1 MSDNKKKR
9 EHLYQSITSNLNI
22 FLKDIPNEV
31 KVKTKTVCTLGP
43 ASWDPEIFK
52 NLLLAGCIC
61 ARFNFSH
68 GDHETHEKNINM
80 VRKVTEEENII
91 CSIMLDTKGP
101 EIRTCKLSQGNDGKK
116 ERFLKQ
122 GDKFRF
128 LIDENVLGD
137 NTQVAVTYKN
147 LVKVIKK
154 GDIVLVDDGLISF
167 SVIEVTDTHVDTLI
181 NNNGWIGENKG
192 VNLPG
197 VQVDLP
203 AVTEKDK
210 KDIEFGVKHNV
221 DFIAASFIR
230 NKANVE
236 EIRNLPG
243 VRENN
248 IKIISKI
255 ENAQGMENFL
265 EILEASDGIMV
276 ARGDLAVE
284 IPLEKVPTSQKM
296 MIRHCNRVGK
306 PVITATQMMES
317 MTTNPRPT
325 RAEVTDV
332 ANAVFDG
339 TDCVMLSGESA
350 KGKYPVETVRTMGQI
365 CKQAE
370 SDINYRVLYKN
381 LRADAV
387 PPIPVNE
394 SVASSAVKTCWDLN
408 AALIIGLTETGT
420 TVRLLSKY
428 RPHTPIICVTD
439 KPQTARQI
447 LLSRAAYPLLINS
460 MSDSL
465 KINKA
470 IAWAKQNGFIR
481 GGDRV
486 IIVAGVL
493 EGQTGGTNLMKIE
506 TVPEN

>member
-1 MSDNKKKR
+1 M
-9 EHLYQSITSNLNI
+9 
-22 FLKDIPNEV
+22 
-31 KVKTKTVCTLGP
+31 KTKTVCTLGP
-43 ASWDPEIFK
+43 ASWDAENFK
-52 NLLLAGCIC
+52 ALLQAGCVC
-61 ARFNFSH
+61 ARLNFSH
-68 GDHETHEKNINM
+68 GDHEVHERTLQT
-80 VRKVTEEENII
+80 VRKVSEETGLL
-91 CSIMLDTKGP
+91 CALMLDTKGP
-101 EIRTCKLSQGNDGKK
+101 EIRTCKLTVGTNGQK
-116 ERFLKQ
+116 ERLLKK
-122 GDKFRF
+122 GDYFQF
-128 LIDENVLGD
+128 VIDENVHGD
-137 NTQVAVTYKN
+137 HTKVAVTYAN
-147 LVKVIKK
+147 LPKVVRK
-154 GDIVLVDDGLISF
+154 GDIILVDDGLISF
-167 SVIEVTDTHVDTLI
+167 TVVEIGADFVNTQI
-181 NNNGWIGENKG
+181 NNGGIIGEHKG

-197 VQVDLP
+197 IVVDLP

-210 KDIEFGVKHNV
+210 ADIAFGVKHGV

-230 NKANVE
+230 NRANVE
-236 EIRNLPG
+236 EIRALPG
-243 VRENN
+243 VKEAG

-255 ENAQGMENFL
+255 ENAQGLENFL
-265 EILEASDGIMV
+265 EILDASDGIMV

-284 IPLEKVPTSQKM
+284 IPLEKVPTAQKM

-306 PVITATQMMES
+306 PVITATQMMVFSKKKPPNLSFSFSQPFLLVKKES
-317 MTTNPRPT
+317 MHNNPRPT

-350 KGKYPVETVRTMGQI
+350 KGKYPKETVRTMQQI
-365 CKQAE
+365 CRQAE
-370 SDINYRVLYKN
+370 SDINYRILYKN

-447 LLSRAAYPLLINS
+447 LVSRAAYPLLIPS
-460 MSDSL
+460 MSDSQ

-470 IAWAKQNGFIR
+470 IAWAKLNGFIK

-493 EGQTGGTNLMKIE
+493 EGQAGGTNLMKVE
-506 TVPEN
+506 TVPN